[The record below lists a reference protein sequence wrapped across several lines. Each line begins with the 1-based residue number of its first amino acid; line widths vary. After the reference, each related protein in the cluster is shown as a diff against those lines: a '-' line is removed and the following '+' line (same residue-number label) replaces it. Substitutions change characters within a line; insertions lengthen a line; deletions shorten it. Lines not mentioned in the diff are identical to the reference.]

1 MDSKEK
7 DKLLLDLLN
16 KFAKHEPN
24 LQELVEFGVMFI
36 INAAILSHFPASM
49 ARVIIEE
56 TTSLL
61 EENLKIA
68 LKEFENDD

>member
-24 LQELVEFGVMFI
+24 FQELVEFGVMFI
-36 INAAILSHFPASM
+36 INAAILSRFPASLAKM
-49 ARVIIEE
+49 IVKEVVR
-56 TTSLL
+56 LL
-61 EENLKIA
+61 EEHLEAA